1 MCGDTLSS
9 GEVGTMPV
17 KAVQHRNLGPEPE
30 DHEMSKSRTALETTA
45 TVLLTAAAV
54 AVASV
59 YVYGQIAGRPGA
71 RPQVAEDGEIENW
84 GEDTALGIRIGPANA
99 RMVVTEFMDFTCPF
113 CAMVVPVVDSLL
125 SRYPSEVALVFQH
138 FPLGGRPLSIPS
150 AVAAE
155 CAERQD
161 RFEPMYR
168 LLFAEQD
175 SLGSKD
181 WAVFAEEAGIPDLAA
196 FEECM
201 KLPADSFAR
210 IDAGRELGL
219 RRNVRGTPTLY
230 VNGRRFGGRSFEE
243 FREVAEQLGIES

>member
-1 MCGDTLSS
+1 
-9 GEVGTMPV
+9 
-17 KAVQHRNLGPEPE
+17 
-30 DHEMSKSRTALETTA
+30 MSKSRTALETTA

-99 RMVVTEFMDFTCPF
+99 RMVVTEFMDFTCP
-113 CAMVVPVVDSLL
+113 
-125 SRYPSEVALVFQH
+125 
-138 FPLGGRPLSIPS
+138 
-150 AVAAE
+150 
-155 CAERQD
+155 
-161 RFEPMYR
+161 
-168 LLFAEQD
+168 FAEQD